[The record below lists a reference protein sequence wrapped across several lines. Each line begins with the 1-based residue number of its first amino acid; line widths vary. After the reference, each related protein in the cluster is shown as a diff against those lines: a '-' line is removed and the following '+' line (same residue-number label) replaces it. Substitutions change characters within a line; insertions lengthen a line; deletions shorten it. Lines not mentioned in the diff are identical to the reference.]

1 MKFDNVGWA
10 YLSLFQVATF
20 KGWLKIMSDATDS
33 RNVSFFLGNSFST
46 AQNSCKSRFVPVSHF
61 CWRTSDQEAITTVF
75 GRNGQQAV
83 GGFSNRIGKHNRTST

>member
-33 RNVSFFLGNSFST
+33 RNVSFFEKLFLDCT
-46 AQNSCKSRFVPVSHF
+46 ELLQVPF
-61 CWRTSDQEAITTVF
+61 CAGEPFLLENI
-75 GRNGQQAV
+75 
-83 GGFSNRIGKHNRTST
+83 

>member
-33 RNVSFFLGNSFST
+33 RNVSRAMPLRLHQKTLSRLHRNLASCPILCREPFLLGEHLLL
-46 AQNSCKSRFVPVSHF
+46 A
-61 CWRTSDQEAITTVF
+61 
-75 GRNGQQAV
+75 
-83 GGFSNRIGKHNRTST
+83 